1 MNNSDIILEGK
12 RVITEESKAIEHLI
26 NTLDEKFAF
35 AVKYMCNANK
45 IIVSGV
51 GKSGL
56 IGQKIAATLS
66 SYGLSSIFLHPVDA
80 LHGDIGVAQKG
91 DVAILLSKSGTTSEL
106 MRMLP
111 FLKSRIDK
119 IISIVGNSESPLADE
134 SDIVLNG
141 FVEHEACTFNL
152 APTNSSTAALV
163 VGDALALAAMKYKN
177 VTLEDFSKLHPLGQ
191 IGRNITLQVRDIMH
205 KGDKLPLININSSF
219 KEALIIMSDKKLG
232 CVCVSDDKNI
242 LKGILTDGD
251 VRRVLQTRD
260 EIKDTQISDV
270 MTANPVTVFDN
281 LYLGEALSVMENR
294 ESQINVLPVIDNRR
308 KIIGVIRIHDII
320 RSGL

>member
-35 AVKYMCNANK
+35 AVKYLCNANK